1 MLFFPW
7 SLGRCFRFLFALPS
21 QVNEDSVDMSYET
34 ILEDRE
40 LTTKELACIREQIE
54 YDTTTLGI
62 SSICWWFIAKQFN
75 LPYLS
80 VQREGMA
87 MQRANTDRQVAS
99 IFCKEVTA
107 PPHMSS
113 SSASHHETVHE
124 SGNVQTK
131 MTEMQQRLIRLET
144 TMNDMQQKIAEIHQL
159 CRFFFLSL
167 GVAF

>member
-1 MLFFPW
+1 M
-7 SLGRCFRFLFALPS
+7 
-21 QVNEDSVDMSYET
+21 NYET
-34 ILEDRE
+34 ILDDRE
-40 LTTKELACIREQIE
+40 LTTKELASIREQIE

-62 SSICWWFIAKQFN
+62 SSMCWCFVAKKFN

-87 MQRANTDRQVAS
+87 MQRANADRQVAS
-99 IFCKEVTA
+99 NICKEVTA

-113 SSASHHETVHE
+113 SLASHHETVHE
-124 SGNVQTK
+124 SGNMQTM

-144 TMNDMQQKIAEIHQL
+144 TMNDMQQRQIRLETTMIDMHLKIIAEIHQL